1 MIESIRR
8 TVTLQLSHS
17 NLEYTREQAR
27 NLEDKQLSEYV
38 LNILNSTRFQMSPR
52 IYMVV
57 WKSNRGNTEE
67 LRVPEDRALSFLS
80 QYFGGR

>member
-8 TVTLQLSHS
+8 TFTSQLFHP
-17 NLEYTREQAR
+17 NLEYAKEQAR

-57 WKSNRGNTEE
+57 WRSNRGATEE
-67 LRVPEDRALSFLS
+67 LRVPEDRARSFLS
-80 QYFGGR
+80 QYFGGH